1 MYELSQKYV
10 EVDETV
16 WEGGY
21 KKVHIH
27 GEVLEKVDWGET
39 VFLNHY
45 FRCWKREILSRQ
57 RQKKTFAAI
66 IINQHMTSSLAL
78 RCEAAREGTQR

>member
-1 MYELSQKYV
+1 VKLFFSIITLDVGKGN
-10 EVDETV
+10 T
-16 WEGGY
+16 
-21 KKVHIH
+21 I
-27 GEVLEKVDWGET
+27 T
-39 VFLNHY
+39 PT
-45 FRCWKREILSRQ
+45 

>member
-10 EVDETV
+10 EVDESV

-27 GEVLEKVDWGET
+27 GEVLEKVD
-39 VFLNHY
+39 
-45 FRCWKREILSRQ
+45 
-57 RQKKTFAAI
+57 
-66 IINQHMTSSLAL
+66 
-78 RCEAAREGTQR
+78 